1 MANDLDR
8 DGKAIGVIGLGNMG
22 AGIARNL
29 AQRRTPVLVWDVSAD
44 ARDRFAG
51 VEGVQVASP
60 EEIASRSEIILF
72 LVPNSHDIEDLLT
85 GSEDMLRHMGR
96 RTAIVDLTT
105 SDPNHSKS
113 LAIKAADSA
122 VTYIDGGMSGGAAGA
137 DAGTLTLMLG
147 GDKATVEAIMPLL
160 DAIADKVFYM
170 GPSGAG
176 HTLKLILNMVIHT
189 NFLAVCEAGHM
200 AEAAGIDLGDMIDVF
215 NVSNARSFISEVRF
229 PKHIL
234 SGAWD
239 GRSRVYNL
247 HKDVGMAMDLAEN
260 LAINTRLGAETFD
273 FLASAVE
280 AGMREEDFTR
290 LYAAFAALSK
300 NK

>member
-22 AGIARNL
+22 AGIASNL
-29 AQRRTPVLVWDVSAD
+29 AQRHTPVLVWDISDA
-44 ARDRFAG
+44 ARDRFTG

-60 EEIASRSEIILF
+60 EEIGSGSKVILF
-72 LVPNSHDIEDLLT
+72 LVPDSHDIEDLLT
-85 GSEDMLRHMGR
+85 GSGDMLRYMDRG
-96 RTAIVDLTT
+96 TAIVDLTT

-113 LAIKAADSA
+113 LAIKVAEFA

-137 DAGTLTLMLG
+137 EAGTLTLMLG
-147 GDKATVEAIMPLL
+147 GDKVAVDAITPLL

-200 AEAAGIDLGDMIDVF
+200 AEAAGIELGDMIEVF
-215 NVSNARSFISEVRF
+215 NVSNARSFISQVRF
-229 PKHIL
+229 PQHIL

-247 HKDVGMAMDLAEN
+247 HKDVGMAMDMAQS
-260 LAINTRLGAETFD
+260 LAISTRLGAETFR
-273 FLASAVE
+273 FLDSALE

-290 LYAAFAALSK
+290 LYPAFRDLNK
-300 NK
+300 NQ